1 MIILNVGTLYELFG
15 LNCQKE
21 KLYRYIW
28 VVFYHALDPL
38 RIGP

>member
-1 MIILNVGTLYELFG
+1 MIIFNVGTWYELFG
-15 LNCQKE
+15 LNCQKG

-38 RIGP
+38 GLGA